1 MTGAGTLFC
10 LAGAIITP
18 GSPGLANAKT
28 KMLAQPANQ
37 ATASMRADKI
47 TIPLAFPKRL
57 TVAKPEF
64 WITTSSPS
72 IKDRIPVVSPDR

>member
-1 MTGAGTLFC
+1 
-10 LAGAIITP
+10 
-18 GSPGLANAKT
+18 
-28 KMLAQPANQ
+28 
-37 ATASMRADKI
+37 MRAEKI

-64 WITTSSPS
+64 RITTSSPS